1 MDAPDENVN
10 NNTPGS
16 NAQAGGNTIEANY
29 MAKVPAA
36 ASGAAGAANNA
47 AVMDPTRAL
56 MARRQ
61 NKLIGALHSCGIT
74 LLVTADKFI
83 TKQGLDLVQSLMQLS
98 KKHIKE
104 MFNYHNQPL
113 KTNMLRAHRLGICMF
128 ARSRHSH
135 IMPECVM
142 HRMSLFLWQIGHPRR
157 QRSVSSTWTSRIRLG
172 NGVSKVG
179 TDLDWLR
186 LA

>member
-1 MDAPDENVN
+1 MLCESNEFVKNMDAPDENVN

-16 NAQAGGNTIEANY
+16 NAQAGGNTIETNNMAN
-29 MAKVPAA
+29 VPAA

-113 KTNMLRAHRLGICMF
+113 KTNMLRATGWAYACLQGPGTCILC
-128 ARSRHSH
+128 
-135 IMPECVM
+135 
-142 HRMSLFLWQIGHPRR
+142 L
-157 QRSVSSTWTSRIRLG
+157 SV
-172 NGVSKVG
+172 
-179 TDLDWLR
+179 
-186 LA
+186 